1 MDTKS
6 LPESDLALERRRA
19 DTDIDGVEYKKL
31 PCGRFLWERIRITS
45 KAGEESIGRPRGIYD
60 TLTLPR
66 MDRLDTDG
74 EEDAAEELAREL
86 CYLFDTSNIQPRRI
100 LVAGIGNRALTPDSI
115 GPKTAEKITPTMH
128 ISGFD
133 SSIFEAL
140 ECSEIAVIAP
150 GVTASSGMESSEII
164 KSICD
169 AIKPDAVIAV
179 DSLASRSSSRLGA
192 TVQICN
198 TGIFPGSGIG
208 NRRGALNRESLGVP
222 VIAIGVPS
230 VIDTRIFID
239 EELSR
244 RAKYSKGA
252 KTDTEPMFVSPR
264 EIDSITD
271 VASRIIAGAINQAFG
286 VQM

>member
-1 MDTKS
+1 MNANF

-19 DTDIDGVEYKKL
+19 DTSIDGVEYKKL
-31 PCGRFLWERIRITS
+31 PAGRFLWERIRITG

-66 MDRLDTDG
+66 MDKLDIDG
-74 EEDAAEELAREL
+74 EEDAAEVLAREL
-86 CYLFDTSNIQPRRI
+86 CYIFDGSNIQPRRI
-100 LVAGIGNRALTPDSI
+100 LIAGIGNRALTPDSI

-133 SSIFEAL
+133 SSVFEAL
-140 ECSEIAVIAP
+140 ECSEIAVITP
-150 GVTASSGMESSEII
+150 GVTASSGMESSEIV

-169 AIKPDAVIAV
+169 SIKPDAVIAI
-179 DSLASRSSSRLGA
+179 DSLASRSSSRLGT

-208 NRRGALNRESLGVP
+208 NRRGALNQESLGIP

-230 VIDTRIFID
+230 VIDTRIFIE
-239 EELSR
+239 EELAHLAPKR
-244 RAKYSKGA
+244 EIRGA
-252 KTDTEPMFVSPR
+252 DAEPMFVSPR

-271 VASRIIAGAINQAFG
+271 AAARIISGAINQAFG
-286 VQM
+286 IQM